1 MEFLE
6 KTQLKKINVGVFR
19 IVVGESKMVQRL
31 VFRRRLSYN
40 TKSNRRHIVRTP
52 GGKLV
57 YQYLKKPKKIPRCG
71 QCKDKL
77 RGILPARPQERS
89 RLCRRKKTV
98 KRAYGGVL
106 CHKCVKEKIVRA
118 FLIEEQKIVVK
129 VLKAQQ
135 AVIKIKK

>member
-1 MEFLE
+1 
-6 KTQLKKINVGVFR
+6 
-19 IVVGESKMVQRL
+19 MVQRL

-135 AVIKIKK
+135 AGVKTKK

>member
-1 MEFLE
+1 MTDSLE
-6 KTQLKKINVGVFR
+6 LFSICR
-19 IVVGESKMVQRL
+19 
-31 VFRRRLSYN
+31 
-40 TKSNRRHIVRTP
+40 VRTP

-57 YQYLKKPKKIPRCG
+57 YQYLKKPKKVPRCG

-77 RGILPARPQERS
+77 RGIQPARPQERS

-129 VLKAQQ
+129 VIKAQK
-135 AVIKIKK
+135 AAKAKK

>member
-1 MEFLE
+1 
-6 KTQLKKINVGVFR
+6 
-19 IVVGESKMVQRL
+19 MVQRL

-40 TKSNRRHIVRTP
+40 TKSNRRRIVRTP

-57 YQYLKKPKKIPRCG
+57 YQYLKKTKKVPRCG

-77 RGILPARPQERS
+77 RGIIPARPQERS
-89 RLCRRKKTV
+89 RMCRRKKTV

-118 FLIEEQKIVVK
+118 FLLEEQKIVVS
-129 VLKAQQ
+129 VLKAQN
-135 AVIKIKK
+135 AKGKGK

>member
-1 MEFLE
+1 
-6 KTQLKKINVGVFR
+6 
-19 IVVGESKMVQRL
+19 MVQRL

-40 TKSNRRHIVRTP
+40 TKSNRRRIVRTP
-52 GGKLV
+52 GGRLV
-57 YQYLKKPKKIPRCG
+57 YQYLKKPRKVPRCG
-71 QCKDKL
+71 MCKERL
-77 RGILPARPQERS
+77 RGIRPARSFERS
-89 RLCRRKKTV
+89 RICYRKKTV

-135 AVIKIKK
+135 GGTPKAKPAKK

>member
-1 MEFLE
+1 
-6 KTQLKKINVGVFR
+6 
-19 IVVGESKMVQRL
+19 MVQRL

-40 TKSNRRHIVRTP
+40 TKSNRRRIVRTP

-71 QCKDKL
+71 QCKDRL
-77 RGILPARPQERS
+77 RGIIPARSQERS

-106 CHKCVKEKIVRA
+106 CHKCVKEKIIRA

-135 AVIKIKK
+135 AVGKAKK